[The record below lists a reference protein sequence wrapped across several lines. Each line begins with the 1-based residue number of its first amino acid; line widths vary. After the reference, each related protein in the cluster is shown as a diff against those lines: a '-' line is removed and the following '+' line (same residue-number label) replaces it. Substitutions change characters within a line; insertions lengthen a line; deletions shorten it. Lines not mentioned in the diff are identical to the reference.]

1 MSPEVKTVLLTL
13 ISSGFFTVLLQWI
26 LGKIDAKKGMRK
38 TLDNIKAEL
47 EKEHDERELDS
58 TMNLRSRILRFND
71 ELLRGDRHSKSM
83 FDAILIDCSK
93 YENYCTRHNDFQN
106 GVATESI
113 ANIRRCYRKCEE
125 EADFL

>member
-1 MSPEVKTVLLTL
+1 MSQEAKMVLLTL

-38 TLDNIKAEL
+38 TLEDIKTGM
-47 EKEHDERELDS
+47 EKEHNERERDS
-58 TMNLRSRILRFND
+58 IMNCRSRVLRFND

-83 FDAILIDCSK
+83 FDTILIDCTQ
-93 YENYCTRHNDFQN
+93 YERYCTKHDDFQN

-113 ANIRRCYRKCEE
+113 ANIRRCYRQCEKDG
-125 EADFL
+125 DFL

>member
-1 MSPEVKTVLLTL
+1 MNPEAKTVVLTL

-26 LGKIDAKKGMRK
+26 LGKVDAKKGMRK
-38 TLDNIKAEL
+38 TLEDIKAEM
-47 EKEHDERELDS
+47 EKERSERERDS
-58 TMNLRSRILRFND
+58 VENCRSRIVRFND

-83 FDAILIDCSK
+83 FDTILLDCTR
-93 YENYCTRHNDFQN
+93 YENYCGKHADFQN

-125 EADFL
+125 EGDFL

>member
-1 MSPEVKTVLLTL
+1 MSQEAKMVLLTL

-38 TLDNIKAEL
+38 TLEDIKTEM
-47 EKEHDERELDS
+47 EKEHNERERDS
-58 TMNLRSRILRFND
+58 IMNCRSRVLRFND

-83 FDAILIDCSK
+83 FDTILIDCTQ
-93 YENYCTRHNDFQN
+93 YERYCKKHDDFQN

-113 ANIRRCYRKCEE
+113 ANIRRCYRQCEKDG
-125 EADFL
+125 DFL

>member
-1 MSPEVKTVLLTL
+1 MSPEVKTILLTL
-13 ISSGFFTVLLQWI
+13 ISSGFFTVLLQWV

-38 TLDNIKAEL
+38 TLEDIKVEL
-47 EKEHDERELDS
+47 EKERSERKEDS
-58 TMNLRSRILRFND
+58 ITNSRSRILRFND

-83 FDAILIDCSK
+83 FDTILMDCTNYEK
-93 YENYCTRHNDFQN
+93 YCDAHSDFQN

-125 EADFL
+125 DGDFL

>member
-1 MSPEVKTVLLTL
+1 MSPEAKTVLLTL

-38 TLDNIKAEL
+38 TLEDIKTEI
-47 EKEHDERELDS
+47 EKEHDEREMDS
-58 TMNLRSRILRFND
+58 TMNRRSRILRFND

-83 FDAILIDCSK
+83 FDSILMDCTK
-93 YENYCTRHNDFQN
+93 YEKYCAKHDDFQN

-125 EADFL
+125 DSDFL